1 MKLIPY
7 ISLILVLLSC
17 GNEDSE
23 LYLILRDENKELF
36 DKNNELVKSIDE
48 KNQLIQMKIDSM
60 ETKQLEI
67 IKSFDEK
74 IMKIQKD
81 DDEGTKEVTQTVNA

>member
-1 MKLIPY
+1 M
-7 ISLILVLLSC
+7 ILVLLSC